1 VGAGASRGP
10 EPAEDACGRGVL
22 RHVSVRR
29 RCGRAEPRPCRPGG
43 FTRERESS
51 SVRVAASEFRADP
64 ASSVAPDLR
73 FRAVRAARAAPRRE
87 RAPPS
92 PAEPFG
98 ATSITERDR
107 FTDMLIGI
115 SGTDG

>member
-1 VGAGASRGP
+1 
-10 EPAEDACGRGVL
+10 
-22 RHVSVRR
+22 
-29 RCGRAEPRPCRPGG
+29 
-43 FTRERESS
+43 
-51 SVRVAASEFRADP
+51 VRVAASEFRADP